1 MGKLYGHFEEIAEHF
16 REGDCWYEKHVA
28 AMTEES
34 LHYKSHIA
42 AELAYRDMKN
52 DQLQAALKR
61 IVEAKKK
68 CDMAWVSPNDPVE
81 TMNGLKDAIKA
92 AAPLIE
98 KVKS

>member
-52 DQLQAALKR
+52 DQLEAALKR
-61 IVEAKKK
+61 IVEANSNLQAAFDKGGVNTGYYFNKLYEAV
-68 CDMAWVSPNDPVE
+68 DHANAVTE
-81 TMNGLKDAIKA
+81 TNT
-92 AAPLIE
+92 
-98 KVKS
+98 